1 MPSFLKIEPK
11 ITKNLICHAPSDMS
25 IKTDKKINKSDPKEG
40 IREKTHT
47 HAHEKGIK
55 KQKRSNYLEFSF
67 SASDAREPADNAGR
81 KEKRKFLIV
90 L

>member
-1 MPSFLKIEPK
+1 MNSMPSFLKIDPK
-11 ITKNLICHAPSDMS
+11 ITKNLICPPPSDISM
-25 IKTDKKINKSDPKEG
+25 KTDKNRIPKKASDRKPTL
-40 IREKTHT
+40 RHT
-47 HAHEKGIK
+47 KRGIK

-67 SASDAREPADNAGR
+67 SASDAREPADNAER